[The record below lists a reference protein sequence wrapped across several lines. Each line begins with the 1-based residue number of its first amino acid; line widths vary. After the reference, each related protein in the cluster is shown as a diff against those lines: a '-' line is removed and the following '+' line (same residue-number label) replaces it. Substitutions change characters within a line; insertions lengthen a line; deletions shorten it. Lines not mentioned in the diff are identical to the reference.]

1 MAPSPNDAERRI
13 ARPLEGLTQVQV
25 TEKVQD
31 FIRHTGIDS
40 NDFPHLWRGAF
51 LAASADS
58 YRLRSDEQRAQ
69 QQHLAPGGEV
79 PAGVLDQDGDV
90 LVNKTEAAALRDE
103 ETSTDFGRSL
113 TFFKR
118 LRAYP
123 RTVYMVILCCSLG
136 AIVQGFDESAV
147 NGGMYFLSPYSSRC
161 PSRSLPK

>member
-13 ARPLEGLTQVQV
+13 ARPLEGLTQVRV

-69 QQHLAPGGEV
+69 QQHLASGGEI

-90 LVNKTEAAALRDE
+90 LVNKTEAAALREE
-103 ETSTDFGRSL
+103 ETSTGWR

-147 NGGMYFLSPYSSRC
+147 NGSMYFLSP
-161 PSRSLPK
+161 